1 MAAKTSVAKK
11 SVRPNKRTRK
21 RVPLSKESQPLSS
34 KLRRA
39 SQPAGEDARALPL
52 DSPPSLAERVQAER
66 ERIFKA
72 LSLVL
77 CCKYAT
83 VTKWQVDDSEYMIP
97 AFEAIC
103 ELIDTSAEELEKIAS
118 ECASVA

>member
-1 MAAKTSVAKK
+1 MAVKTSVAKK
-11 SVRPNKRTRK
+11 SARPNKRTSK
-21 RVPLSKESQPLSS
+21 RALPSKELQGLSS
-34 KLRRA
+34 KLRRG
-39 SQPAGEDARALPL
+39 SQLAGEL
-52 DSPPSLAERVQAER
+52 DSPPSLAERVHAER

-103 ELIDTSAEELEKIAS
+103 DLIDTSAEELEKIAS
-118 ECASVA
+118 ECASRHK